1 MRLILMAVVLAAS
14 VQSFAQNTSEDIFSQ
29 TFENMFTS
37 QVTYD
42 LLDVP
47 QEVGNPAVPLD
58 GGLTA
63 LLLAGSAV
71 GYRKY
76 RSVKSKH
83 SA

>member
-42 LLDVP
+42 LIDVP

>member
-1 MRLILMAVVLAAS
+1 MRLILVAVALAAS

-58 GGLTA
+58 GGLTV

-76 RSVKSKH
+76 RSVKSRH